1 MSKKTPVQTI
11 KELVQYLPEKD
22 IKFANK
28 FIDKRDFESLSDLV
42 KSDIYKIERD
52 INSIPEEL
60 EDEKIV
66 KQKVLNQLE
75 NLKSEVDSYL
85 MLLGY
90 TEDELYNNDDY
101 EYI

>member
-52 INSIPEEL
+52 INSIPEEF
-60 EDEKIV
+60 EDERLV
-66 KQKVLNQLE
+66 KQKVLSQLE

-101 EYI
+101 DYI

>member
-11 KELVQYLPEKD
+11 KELVHYLPEKD

-52 INSIPEEL
+52 INSIPEEF
-60 EDEKIV
+60 EDERLA
-66 KQKVLNQLE
+66 KQKVLSQLE

-101 EYI
+101 DYI